1 MADEIF
7 DEEIFTLTDEDGVE
21 KQFELIGST
30 ELNGE
35 TYLALVPL
43 EDNENNE
50 YVILKSDVDED
61 GDDILVTIDD
71 DDEFNKVA
79 EIFDEELFEEIDYDA

>member
-7 DEEIFTLTDEDGVE
+7 DEEIFTLTDEDGEE
-21 KQFELIGST
+21 KQFELIGSA
-30 ELNGE
+30 ELDGE

-50 YVILKSDVDED
+50 YVILKSDVDDE

-71 DDEFNKVA
+71 DDEFNRVA
-79 EIFDEELFEEIDYDA
+79 EIFDEELFEEIDYDS